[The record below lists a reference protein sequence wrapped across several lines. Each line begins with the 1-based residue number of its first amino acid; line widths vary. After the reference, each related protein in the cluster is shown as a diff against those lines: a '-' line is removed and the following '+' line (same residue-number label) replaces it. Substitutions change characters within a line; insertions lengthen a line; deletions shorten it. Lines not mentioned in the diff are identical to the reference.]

1 MTKLN
6 VIQPGTIEVPPGDIP
21 FLLLPERNVFQTR
34 AARLS
39 ALAEG
44 HALAEYLRFL
54 SALARAQHASLAQ
67 FHHIRPPETR
77 ELERCRE
84 HGMPPLGARG
94 WHRDPVWREAL
105 RSILSE
111 LDVGALPEAARATMA
126 RLKDTDDASLERLA
140 ETLLAGDDD
149 AQLDRAA
156 TPFIGA
162 ALQAYWLHLV
172 TALEAGA
179 FGRIDVLHL
188 CPACGSA
195 PMASVVGADAL
206 RYLTCS
212 LCHTQWHAVRIKCVF
227 CETTK
232 GIAYYGIE
240 GGSPAVKAESCEVC
254 QGYLKILYM
263 DKDPHVDAL
272 ADDVASVALDVLMAE
287 SGTVL
292 GPSAESAHSGCIAG
306 RRPCAPDACGAG
318 TGRTV

>member
-6 VIQPGTIEVPPGDIP
+6 VIQPGTIEAPPEDIP
-21 FLLLPERNVFQTR
+21 FLLLPERNLFQSR

-54 SALARAQHASLAQ
+54 AALARAQHESLAL
-67 FHHIRPPETR
+67 FRHVPPPEAR

-84 HGMPPLGARG
+84 HGMPPFGSRG
-94 WHRDPVWREAL
+94 WDRDPVWREAL
-105 RSILSE
+105 RGILTE
-111 LDVGALPEAARATMA
+111 LEDGALPEATRATIA

-140 ETLLAGDDD
+140 ETLLAGDHDET
-149 AQLDRAA
+149 LDRAA
-156 TPFIGA
+156 APFIGA

-172 TALEAGA
+172 TTLGAGA
-179 FGRIDVLHL
+179 FGRLEAPHL

-195 PMASVVGADAL
+195 PMVSVVGTGASDGL
-206 RYLTCS
+206 RYLTCP
-212 LCHTQWHAVRIKCVF
+212 LCSAQWHEVRIKCVF

-240 GGSPAVKAESCEVC
+240 GGSAAVKAESCETC
-254 QGYLKILYM
+254 RGYLKILYR
-263 DKDPHVDAL
+263 DKDPNVDAL

-287 SGTVL
+287 SGL
-292 GPSAESAHSGCIAG
+292 A
-306 RRPCAPDACGAG
+306 RRG
-318 TGRTV
+318 TNFFLL